1 MKLTFTEALEEV
13 LDKRDFLI
21 ATRKDGN
28 SPAWMRRD
36 ATANYE
42 SALRDLEEAHKISL
56 LDLIA
61 GGDEDKTH
69 HSNLISGWMADPEY
83 KKKLHEFDHIFD
95 KSNKGETE

>member
-1 MKLTFTEALEEV
+1 MLF
-13 LDKRDFLI
+13 RSI

-56 LDLIA
+56 LDVIKDSE
-61 GGDEDKTH
+61 DETQ
-69 HSNLISGWMADPEY
+69 
-83 KKKLHEFDHIFD
+83 
-95 KSNKGETE
+95 